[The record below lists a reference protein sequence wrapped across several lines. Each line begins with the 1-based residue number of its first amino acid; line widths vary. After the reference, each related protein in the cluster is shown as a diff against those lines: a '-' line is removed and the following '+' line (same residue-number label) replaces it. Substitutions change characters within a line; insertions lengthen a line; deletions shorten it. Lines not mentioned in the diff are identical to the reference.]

1 MQQELDV
8 LTTLVV
14 TQQASEREEQKCR
27 NDDRQKRGAATFI
40 QSYWWWLLARKELQR
55 LQKQAKTLYF
65 IPVDDSRMI
74 YLEEREWY
82 DPSNEKTIRFEFWYK
97 ICNYLVSSKQS

>member
-40 QSYWWWLLARKELQR
+40 QSYW
-55 LQKQAKTLYF
+55 
-65 IPVDDSRMI
+65 
-74 YLEEREWY
+74 
-82 DPSNEKTIRFEFWYK
+82 
-97 ICNYLVSSKQS
+97 